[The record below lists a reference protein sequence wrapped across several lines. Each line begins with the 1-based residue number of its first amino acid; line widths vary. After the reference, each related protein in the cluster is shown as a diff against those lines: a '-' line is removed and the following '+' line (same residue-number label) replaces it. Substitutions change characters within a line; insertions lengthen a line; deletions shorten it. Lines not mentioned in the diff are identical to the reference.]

1 MKTMSERLR
10 EARAVS
16 GFTSAS
22 SAAKAHGWRVSTYI
36 AHENGQNDYSPERA
50 EVYAKAFKTT
60 AEWLLF
66 GKEAATTGIDAQLR
80 TLPPDEAK
88 RLFEK
93 FTAMIEG
100 VKVVG
105 RLK

>member
-1 MKTMSERLR
+1 MKTMSDRLR
-10 EARAVS
+10 DARIAS
-16 GFTSAS
+16 GYSSAS
-22 SAAKAHGWRVSTYI
+22 LAAKAHGWRVSTYI
-36 AHENGQNDYSPERA
+36 AHENGQNDYNPERA
-50 EVYAKAFKTT
+50 EMYAKAFKTT
-60 AEWLLF
+60 GEWLLF
-66 GKEAATTGIDAQLR
+66 GKEATATGIDAQLR

-88 RLFEK
+88 KLFEK

>member
-10 EARAVS
+10 EARQAS
-16 GFTSAS
+16 GFGSAS
-22 SAAKAHGWRVSTYI
+22 SAAKAHGWGVSTYI
-36 AHENGQNDYSPERA
+36 AHENGQNEYGPERA
-50 EVYAKAFKTT
+50 EIYAKAFKTS

-66 GKEAATTGIDAQLR
+66 GKEAPGTGIDAQLR

-88 RLFEK
+88 RLVEK

-100 VKVVG
+100 AKIVG
-105 RLK
+105 RIK